1 MGKGTK
7 EMLHKILA
15 NQQLIM
21 EHLKIKVPVTP
32 SVASNKTA
40 PAKTA
45 TTVTGAAKSKAGK
58 ASVVKKVQR
67 KK

>member
-15 NQQLIM
+15 NQKLIM
-21 EHLKIKVPVTP
+21 DHLKIK
-32 SVASNKTA
+32 A
-40 PAKTA
+40 PASAITVLAKAAAPKTL
-45 TTVTGAAKSKAGK
+45 AAKKVA
-58 ASVVKKVQR
+58 VKKVQR